1 MLTWPHP
8 GTDWARMMD
17 EVEPVFLAI
26 AKAVLRFEHVLIS
39 CEFVARL
46 QQLEREL
53 NAWAESNNLPG
64 RVVTVPAPADDTW
77 ARDHGPIT
85 VTGDKGPLLLDF
97 SFNAWGGKFPWEKDN
112 ALNQHLSNAG
122 AFGTTPMQSVG
133 LVQIG
138 RAHV

>member
-85 VTGDKGPLLLDF
+85 VETSDGPTVLDF
-97 SFNAWGGKFPWEKDN
+97 KFNSWGGKFTWEKDD
-112 ALNQHLSNAG
+112 ALNRHLANAG
-122 AFGTTPMQSVG
+122 VFRSEEHTSELQS
-133 LVQIG
+133 
-138 RAHV
+138 REN